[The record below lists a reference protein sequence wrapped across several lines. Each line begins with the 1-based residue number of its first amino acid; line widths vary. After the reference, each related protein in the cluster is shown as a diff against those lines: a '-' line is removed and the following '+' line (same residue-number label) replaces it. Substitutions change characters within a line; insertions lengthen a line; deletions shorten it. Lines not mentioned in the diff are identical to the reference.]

1 MRKNMETQLLLSLL
15 TLQGRIGKR
24 MGNSLSMH
32 GISLTEYLVLQCLS
46 QAPEHRLRRIDLA
59 DSIGVTASGVTRLLN
74 PMEKI
79 GLVRKEATER
89 DARVS
94 LVALSTAGEQLL
106 ADATVTFAEAA
117 SRICRG
123 LQPAETAELT
133 RLLDRVS

>member
-1 MRKNMETQLLLSLL
+1 MQTESSLLLSLL
-15 TLQGRIGKR
+15 TLQGRLGKR

-32 GISLTEYLVLQCLS
+32 GISLTEYLVLQRLN
-46 QAPEHRLRRIDLA
+46 QAQGHKMRRIDLA

-79 GLVRKEATER
+79 GLVVKATAER

-94 LVALSTAGEQLL
+94 LVALSSAGEKLL

-117 SRICRG
+117 SRACRG
-123 LQPAETAELT
+123 LQPAEMTELN
-133 RLLDRVS
+133 RLLDRLS